1 MKFQQILT
9 FVAVYQERSFTAAAE
24 RIHATQSGLSMQIK
38 ELEERIGVRLFD
50 RSPKGVE
57 PTAAG
62 QRLYEHALK
71 VLRDVESLR
80 EEMHAIR
87 GEVTGSVS
95 AGLMPTF
102 TRAALAPAIAEFAAE
117 SPHVDIS
124 IVEAYSAVLTDM
136 VRREQVDFAIV
147 PPTADADGLLSQ
159 HVARDRELLVTSVN
173 TPRRHL
179 DSVALADAGP
189 LKLIVPGASNARREK
204 VDRYLACVGAK
215 VESMIEM
222 DAMMATLSLIEHSDW
237 CAILPATL
245 CHPDLDGSR
254 RKLHPLVKPE
264 LSVDYTLIT
273 PATGLVSS
281 PARDF
286 ADRVTEQIKTI
297 CRDWD
302 LSATAGAAV
311 EDLAVEDVTPGNQ

>member
-24 RIHATQSGLSMQIK
+24 RIHATQSGLSMQVK

-71 VLRDVESLR
+71 VLHDVESLR
-80 EEMHAIR
+80 EEMRLIR

-102 TRAALAPAIAEFAAE
+102 TRAALAPAVTRFAAD
-117 SPHVDIS
+117 SPHVEIK
-124 IVEAYSAVLTDM
+124 IVEAYSAVLTEM
-136 VRREQVDFAIV
+136 VRREQLDFAIV
-147 PPTADADGLLSQ
+147 PPTADADGLRSQ
-159 HVARDRELLVTSVN
+159 HVARDRELLVTGPN
-173 TPRRHL
+173 TDRAHL
-179 DSVALADAGP
+179 EPVSLADAGS
-189 LKLIVPGASNARREK
+189 LKLIVPGIGNARREK
-204 VDRYLACVGAK
+204 LDRYLASVGAE

-245 CHPDLDGSR
+245 CHPDLDGQR
-254 RKLHPLVKPE
+254 RKLHPLISPE
-264 LSVDYTLIT
+264 LNVNYTLIT
-273 PATGLVSS
+273 PATGVVSS
-281 PARDF
+281 PAEEF
-286 ADRVTEQIKTI
+286 ADGVVEQIRAI
-297 CRDWD
+297 CENWNAEPNG
-302 LSATAGAAV
+302 SAAAGV
-311 EDLAVEDVTPGNQ
+311 SPGNQQV

>member
-24 RIHATQSGLSMQIK
+24 RIHATQSGLSMQVK

-62 QRLYEHALK
+62 QRLYAHALK
-71 VLRDVESLR
+71 VLHDVESLR
-80 EEMHAIR
+80 EEMRAIR

-102 TRAALAPAIAEFAAE
+102 TRAALAPAVTRFAAA
-117 SPHVDIS
+117 SPHVELR
-124 IVEAYSAVLTDM
+124 IVEAYSAVLTEM
-136 VRREQVDFAIV
+136 VRREQLDFAIV
-147 PPTADADGLLSQ
+147 PPTADADGLRSQ
-159 HVARDRELLVTSVN
+159 HVARDRELLVTGPN
-173 TPRRHL
+173 TARPHL
-179 DSVALADAGP
+179 EPVSLADAGP
-189 LKLIVPGASNARREK
+189 LKLIVPGIGNARRDK
-204 VDRYLACVGAK
+204 LDRYLASVGAR

-245 CHPDLDGSR
+245 CHPDLDGRR
-254 RKLHPLVKPE
+254 RKLHPLENPE

-273 PATGLVSS
+273 PATGIVSS
-281 PARDF
+281 PAEDF
-286 ADRVTEQIKTI
+286 ADSVVKQIRAI
-297 CRDWD
+297 CEDWVEVPD
-302 LSATAGAAV
+302 TAAAGT
-311 EDLAVEDVTPGNQ
+311 LPGNQQV

>member
-117 SPHVDIS
+117 SPHVDIR

-136 VRREQVDFAIV
+136 VRREQLDFAIV
-147 PPTADADGLLSQ
+147 PPTSDADGIRSQ

-173 TPRRHL
+173 TPRQHL
-179 DSVALADAGP
+179 ETVSLADAGP
-189 LKLIVPGASNARREK
+189 LKLILPGTGNARREK
-204 VDRYLACVGAK
+204 LDRHLASVGAR
-215 VESMIEM
+215 VESRIEM

-237 CAILPATL
+237 CAILPTTL
-245 CHPDLDGSR
+245 CHPDLDGRR
-254 RKLHPLVKPE
+254 RKLHPLVDPE

-273 PATGLVSS
+273 PVTGLVSS
-281 PARDF
+281 PARAF
-286 ADRVTEQIKTI
+286 SDRVTEQIKAI
-297 CRDWD
+297 CRDWNV
-302 LSATAGAAV
+302 SQGSGADGDA
-311 EDLAVEDVTPGNQ
+311 APGNQ

>member
-102 TRAALAPAIAEFAAE
+102 TRAALAPAIAAFAAE

-173 TPRRHL
+173 TPRQHL
-179 DSVALADAGP
+179 DSVSLADVGP

-204 VDRYLACVGAK
+204 VDRYLASVGAR
-215 VESMIEM
+215 VESKIEM

-254 RKLHPLVKPE
+254 RKLHPLVNPE

-302 LSATAGAAV
+302 VSAAAGAAV
-311 EDLAVEDVTPGNQ
+311 EDLAVEDLAPGNQ

>member
-24 RIHATQSGLSMQIK
+24 RIHATQSGLSMQVK

-71 VLRDVESLR
+71 VLHDVESLR
-80 EEMHAIR
+80 KEMRAIR

-102 TRAALAPAIAEFAAE
+102 TRAALAPAVTRFAAA
-117 SPHVDIS
+117 SPHVELR
-124 IVEAYSAVLTDM
+124 IVEAYSAVLTEM
-136 VRREQVDFAIV
+136 VRREQLDFAIV
-147 PPTADADGLLSQ
+147 PPTADADGLRSQ
-159 HVARDRELLVTSVN
+159 HVARDRELLVTGPN
-173 TPRRHL
+173 TKRLHL
-179 DSVALADAGP
+179 EPVSLAAAGP
-189 LKLIVPGASNARREK
+189 LKLILPGIGNARRDK
-204 VDRYLACVGAK
+204 LDRYLASVGAR
-215 VESMIEM
+215 VESTMEM

-245 CHPDLDGSR
+245 CHPDLDGQR
-254 RKLHPLVKPE
+254 RKLHPLENPE

-273 PATGLVSS
+273 PAAGLVSS
-281 PARDF
+281 PAQDF
-286 ADRVTEQIKTI
+286 ADRVAEQIRAI
-297 CRDWD
+297 CENWTAVPD
-302 LSATAGAAV
+302 AGTAAGA
-311 EDLAVEDVTPGNQ
+311 TPGNQQV